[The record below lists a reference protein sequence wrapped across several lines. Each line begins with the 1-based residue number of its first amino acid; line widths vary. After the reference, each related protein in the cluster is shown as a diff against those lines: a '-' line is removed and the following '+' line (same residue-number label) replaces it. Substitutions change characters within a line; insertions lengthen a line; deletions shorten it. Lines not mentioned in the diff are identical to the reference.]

1 MVLFILFFVLPLPLL
16 IWFFIRTKN
25 RETQWFLGIAIV
37 LFVSFLSFVAFG
49 LWVMDVEDL
58 YGDKQEIFWEGKSG
72 DTIKLIDDNTKQV
85 LATGILKKTWH
96 RIKIKTHEKEIDI
109 YEWIENEAGNASVNT
124 RNEFKNKKI
133 EIFIL
138 HQRQND

>member
-16 IWFFIRTKN
+16 IWFFFRSKN
-25 RETQWFLGIAIV
+25 RKTRWFLGIAMV
-37 LFVSFLSFVAFG
+37 LFVSFLSLMAFG

-96 RIKIKTHEKEIDI
+96 RINIKTPAKEIDI
-109 YEWIENEAGNASVNT
+109 FEWLENETGSDFTET
-124 RNEFKNKKI
+124 RNEFKDG
-133 EIFIL
+133 EIFIFVT
-138 HQRQND
+138 QEN